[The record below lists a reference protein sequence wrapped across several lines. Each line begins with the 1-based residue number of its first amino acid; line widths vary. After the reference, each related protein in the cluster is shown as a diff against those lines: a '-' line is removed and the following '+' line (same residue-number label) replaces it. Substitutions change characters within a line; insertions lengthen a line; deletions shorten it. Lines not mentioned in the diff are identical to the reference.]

1 MGKPVIAA
9 DSSNSST
16 ADESQQW
23 KEAEFQK
30 LLHSAQQGDAQSLGR
45 LLVCYLNYLTILAA
59 TGLDR
64 RIRRRVSPSDLVQE
78 AMLAAHRDFG
88 DFRGHSQGELLG
100 WLRQILINTL
110 HRAVAQHVKA
120 GKRDVR
126 REVSLEHVTQQLEE
140 SACKLATLVSARGDS
155 PSAAL
160 LAQEEAITLANQLSS
175 LPAQYRD
182 VIVFRVLQGLS
193 FEEIGEQ
200 MGRSAGA
207 TRMLWLRALQVFKP
221 IMEK

>member
-1 MGKPVIAA
+1 MDKPLIAVN
-9 DSSNSST
+9 SSNISIPG
-16 ADESQQW
+16 ESQQW
-23 KEAEFQK
+23 KEAEFQT
-30 LLHSAQQGDAQSLGR
+30 LLHSARRGDAQALGK
-45 LLVCYLNYLTILAA
+45 LLVWYLNYLTILAA
-59 TGLDR
+59 SGLDR

-88 DFRGHSQGELLG
+88 DFRGHSQGELLC

-140 SACKLATLVSARGDS
+140 SACKLANLVPARGDT

-160 LAQEEAITLANQLSS
+160 LAQEEAVALANQLSG
-175 LPAQYRD
+175 LPSQYRD